1 MDTTGAPDTPPAS
14 AGPEPPPR
22 PNPFAALEQPQDLEA
37 VPEEDEF
44 VDTVN
49 EDEPVIMVNYDMR
62 NETKEP
68 ADIVSKLNSIK
79 VEWETKEDRRDIQ
92 FYFSQLEQ
100 RMQCAGV
107 TKQWTKRLVLSNN
120 LPMSVQNEV
129 KNLLRLQEDAA
140 GTTPYKT
147 VKDRI
152 IKIYGP
158 KKEKAITTVLGLTLT
173 TTLSQLARQMMDLLC
188 RKDPSLQ
195 DCCCEGTIS
204 GLWRRMLAEPKQQAI
219 AGMDMATNLEA
230 VLQRADDV
238 FDTLGGGHPQL
249 AGATGGTDP
258 QLAAFAKKNQQGNKT
273 NRQGG
278 QKQNQNRNQ
287 GAGGSGN
294 QSRASAGQ
302 KRNRGPKHVDNP
314 PDEVCFKHHK
324 YGRSAWWCQNRKL
337 SMEGLHN

>member
-44 VDTVN
+44 VDAVN

-62 NETKEP
+62 NEAKEP
-68 ADIVSKLNSIK
+68 ADIMSKLNSIK

-92 FYFSQLEQ
+92 FYFLQLEQ

-147 VKDRI
+147 EGSNHQKFKVQR
-152 IKIYGP
+152 
-158 KKEKAITTVLGLTLT
+158 KK
-173 TTLSQLARQMMDLLC
+173 
-188 RKDPSLQ
+188 
-195 DCCCEGTIS
+195 
-204 GLWRRMLAEPKQQAI
+204 KQ
-219 AGMDMATNLEA
+219 
-230 VLQRADDV
+230 
-238 FDTLGGGHPQL
+238 
-249 AGATGGTDP
+249 
-258 QLAAFAKKNQQGNKT
+258 
-273 NRQGG
+273 
-278 QKQNQNRNQ
+278 
-287 GAGGSGN
+287 S
-294 QSRASAGQ
+294 
-302 KRNRGPKHVDNP
+302 P
-314 PDEVCFKHHK
+314 PCLD
-324 YGRSAWWCQNRKL
+324 
-337 SMEGLHN
+337 